1 MHGHGLTQKAA
12 IRTWLAATLA
22 LFLVFWLPYHVPVQP
37 AVSDSYLF
45 GFSNKAFEGLLL
57 LFVAVLVISE
67 RDLALG
73 LPGRGASAPIPRR
86 ILFGVLAAVAVICA
100 GMYLLTRGLSG
111 YDESRYLIDRVRLLA
126 EGRTPY
132 REFEFAYGPLLLY
145 GPLAIARIFGIGI
158 ESGYYA
164 FWTLTSTLGYYLLYE
179 TINRIDFP
187 CGRKR
192 TIFLVFSLGVMPGL
206 LNTGANYTL
215 LRFVLP
221 AFFALLLHRS
231 FGDGGSLRRHI
242 RSLLLVVLFTAA
254 IGVVSPELAIAYA
267 LGGLGF
273 FAVYGR
279 LWEPA
284 RLAAY
289 GMTIVLLGVLTYCS
303 NRLGV
308 FDTLKEFAG
317 GGYSFPIIP
326 APHILLLIFCIVGSA
341 GYVVA
346 RRRSKVAPDGMVFLI
361 ATAVPA
367 LPAALGRCDE
377 GHALWCA
384 FGITLAGTILAAGDA
399 RIWRWYRYAFV
410 LIVALFPLAMVLMNA
425 QYLLSNL
432 AIYHIFKRE
441 ADGKHSRLDGWV
453 ERDMSRS
460 LGPER
465 IALLKASAHRSLPI
479 DLAGLFPQIHD
490 VVWVPFGFSP
500 DRIGLY
506 HDVRLDPGRYS
517 GMVNV
522 VSEKSVA
529 YKISELGKNP
539 DRQLLLPRNI
549 QKQCLLDPAQE
560 IESIRILFLFPYK
573 AKPAHPESLT
583 QPLCSYILEH
593 YRREQ
598 DATRQTFGYELWAP
612 LNN

>member
-1 MHGHGLTQKAA
+1 MHVDGLTQKTA
-12 IRTWLAATLA
+12 IRTWLVATLA
-22 LFLVFWLPYHVPVQP
+22 LFLVFWLPYNVPVQP
-37 AVSDSYLF
+37 SVSDSYLF
-45 GFSNKAFEGLLL
+45 GFSNKTFEVLLL
-57 LFVAVLVISE
+57 LFVAALVISE
-67 RDLALG
+67 RGLAPR
-73 LPGRGASAPIPRR
+73 LPGRAASLPIPQRT
-86 ILFGVLAAVAVICA
+86 LLAVLAVVAAVCAV
-100 GMYLLTRGLSG
+100 MYFLSRGLGG

-145 GPLAIARIFGIGI
+145 GPLAIARMFGIGI

-164 FWTLTSTLGYYLLYE
+164 FWALTATLGYYLLYE

-187 CGRKR
+187 CSRKR
-192 TIFLVFSLGVMPGL
+192 SIFLVFSIGMMAGL

-231 FGDGGSLRRHI
+231 VGDGGSLRRHI

-254 IGVVSPELAIAYA
+254 IEVVSPELAIAYA
-267 LGGLGF
+267 LGGLGVL
-273 FAVYGR
+273 AVYGR
-279 LWEPA
+279 LSEPA
-284 RLAAY
+284 RLAVY
-289 GMTIVLLGVLTYCS
+289 GMSVVLLGFLAYCS

-308 FDTLKEFAG
+308 FDTLKDFAG
-317 GGYSFPIIP
+317 GGYNFPIIP
-326 APHILLLIFCIVGSA
+326 APHILLLIFCIFMSA

-346 RRRSKVAPDGMVFLI
+346 RRRSKAAPDGMVFLI

-377 GHALWCA
+377 GHALLCA
-384 FGITLAGTILAAGDA
+384 FGLTLAGTILAAGDA
-399 RIWRWYRYAFV
+399 RVWRWYRYAFV
-410 LIVALFPLAMVLMNA
+410 LILVLFPPAMVFMNA

-432 AIYHIFKRE
+432 AIYNIFKWE
-441 ADGKHSRLDGWV
+441 ADGKHSSLDGWV
-453 ERDMSRS
+453 DDMSRS
-460 LGPER
+460 LGPGR
-465 IALLKASAHRSLPI
+465 IALLKATARRSLPI
-479 DLAGLFPQIHD
+479 DLAGLFPQARD

-517 GMVNV
+517 AMVNV

-539 DRQLLLPRNI
+539 DRQLLLPSKI
-549 QKQCLLDPAQE
+549 QNQCLLNPAQE
-560 IESIRILFLFPYK
+560 IESIRKLFLFPYK
-573 AKPAHPESLT
+573 AKPVHTESMT
-583 QPLCSYILEH
+583 QPVCSYILQH

-598 DATRQTFGYELWAP
+598 DATPKTFGYELWAP
-612 LNN
+612 LNK